1 MSEVSRNYEF
11 SPSHPTGS
19 PPAKPTQQFNLVSSS
34 SNTEIPGSNK
44 IPLKPNEARDLIIQ
58 MDTLYSSNPPTQAI
72 NLAYATTA
80 AADMKV

>member
-1 MSEVSRNYEF
+1 MSVDPKNYGF

-44 IPLKPNEARDLIIQ
+44 IPLKPNQARDLV
-58 MDTLYSSNPPTQAI
+58 TETYNLYFSPLTPAT
-72 NLAYATTA
+72 NLAQVTTL